1 MAVYGLVDFGSPNTW
16 SSLMDSAGLYQNS
29 PTYVGSIS
37 GGVITGNS
45 TSLTIQNRPTIDPSF
60 KSFGSIHLYP
70 ASNFPNVQEAF
81 FMIEVFGVI
90 TNPNDDFD
98 ELPKIFENCS
108 DFGCEISFENRN
120 E

>member
-16 SSLMDSAGLYQNS
+16 SSLMESAGLYQNS

-60 KSFGSIHLYP
+60 KSFGAIHLYP